1 MPPRDLRLIE
11 TAGAP
16 EPEALRAVTKASAV
30 ARELYESGREV
41 RFALVATRERVA
53 VALCDADGAVLSRLT
68 PSRALD
74 LAADDLHGGC
84 RRG

>member
-30 ARELYESGREV
+30 AR
-41 RFALVATRERVA
+41 
-53 VALCDADGAVLSRLT
+53 D
-68 PSRALD
+68 
-74 LAADDLHGGC
+74 
-84 RRG
+84 